1 MATDALNGGP
11 ANPARRSTIKGAGA
25 FLNRRQIMPRER
37 DEWHRDDKRD
47 YGSDDLGFG
56 NGEHPE
62 NENYRSQGRS
72 NEDFHGGGRWRGGQQ
87 RGDWGQRGGQEYG
100 EGHGRYGYRGQGEGY
115 GSSSR
120 YGQRSGGYGQNDPYR
135 QGQAYEGGHGGNF
148 GDWRYRGGEG
158 GERGYAGSRG
168 GYYSSGLRGDYG
180 VGEGGSRYGQG
191 YGSGYGSG
199 RGSQDRDFWD
209 KAGDEVSSW
218 FGDEDAERRRRQDR
232 QHRGKGPR
240 GYTRSDERIKEDVSD
255 RLTDDWAIDA
265 SDVEV
270 DVENCEVTLTG
281 EVSSRD
287 DKRRAE
293 DVAEAVSGVR
303 HVQNNLRIKQ
313 AGSGT
318 SGGTGAAGGS
328 TMNR

>member
-1 MATDALNGGP
+1 
-11 ANPARRSTIKGAGA
+11 
-25 FLNRRQIMPRER
+25 MPRER
-37 DEWHRDDKRD
+37 DDWHRDDKRD

-56 NGEHPE
+56 NQDGSD
-62 NENYRSQGRS
+62 NETFRSQGRS

-100 EGHGRYGYRGQGEGY
+100 EGSGRYGQGQDRGQGYG
-115 GSSSR
+115 GSSSDR
-120 YGQRSGGYGQNDPYR
+120 YGQQGRSTSFGQNDPYR
-135 QGQAYEGGHGGNF
+135 QGQGYEGGQGGNF

-158 GERGYAGSRG
+158 GEERGYVGSRG

-180 VGEGGSRYGQG
+180 MGGASSQG
-191 YGSGYGSG
+191 YGQRS

-218 FGDEDAERRRRQDR
+218 FGDDEAERRRRQDQ

-240 GYTRSDERIKEDVSD
+240 GYTRSDERIKEDVND
-255 RLTDDWAIDA
+255 RLTDDWAVDA
-265 SDVEV
+265 SGIEV

-281 EVSSRD
+281 EVSSREE
-287 DKRRAE
+287 KRRAE

-313 AGSGT
+313 AESGT
-318 SGGTGAAGGS
+318 PGGTGTTTGGT